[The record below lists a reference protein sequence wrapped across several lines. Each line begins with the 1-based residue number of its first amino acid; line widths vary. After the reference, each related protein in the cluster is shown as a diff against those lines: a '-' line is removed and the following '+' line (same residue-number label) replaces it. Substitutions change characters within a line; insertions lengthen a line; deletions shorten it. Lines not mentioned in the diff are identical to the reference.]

1 MVLPKP
7 KSGDPRIKK
16 ILDEKDIKYEVDIDG
31 DYKVIF
37 DLGDDRSQ
45 VAFINSNVEEFA
57 GCEIREIWS
66 PGLVGEGELSQRV
79 ANELLSRNQ
88 QYKPGSWSTMKSDG
102 NIAAVFK
109 VAIDANATSDELISS
124 LFVVLRVADDIEKEF
139 LQGSDKL

>member
-1 MVLPKP
+1 MVLPKS

-88 QYKPGSWSTMKSDG
+88 QYKLGSWSTMKSDG
-102 NIAAVFK
+102 NIAAVFT

>member
-88 QYKPGSWSTMKSDG
+88 QYKLGSWSTMKSDG